1 MTAAENNNS
10 TLRTNAAGE
19 KYSLRGIYGS
29 EPYWPEAKLKI
40 CVTGAGGFIG
50 AQSRFLFAF
59 MCDFELGD
67 LLSFVCHIIIIN
79 LLVSLSRRGKA
90 VAVETF
96 SARFGV
102 RARLEKER
110 AARGRRRRRL
120 FSRSRG
126 R

>member
-1 MTAAENNNS
+1 M
-10 TLRTNAAGE
+10 R
-19 KYSLRGIYGS
+19 K
-29 EPYWPEAKLKI
+29 
-40 CVTGAGGFIG
+40 VVFF
-50 AQSRFLFAF
+50 SRL
-59 MCDFELGD
+59 CDFELGD
-67 LLSFVCHIIIIN
+67 LLSFVCDIIIIIN
-79 LLVSLSRRGKA
+79 LLVSLSRRGKV

-110 AARGRRRRRL
+110 AARGRRLRRL

>member
-1 MTAAENNNS
+1 VDLS
-10 TLRTNAAGE
+10 VR
-19 KYSLRGIYGS
+19 K
-29 EPYWPEAKLKI
+29 
-40 CVTGAGGFIG
+40 VVFF
-50 AQSRFLFAF
+50 SRL
-59 MCDFELGD
+59 CDFELGD
-67 LLSFVCHIIIIN
+67 LLSFVCDIIIIIIN

-110 AARGRRRRRL
+110 AARGRRLRRL